1 MSLNKRTCFISAVFI
16 LSTLLTGCGL
26 LGGEE
31 KKQMDPP
38 QEVTYEDKGT
48 IDTKEITEATETTK
62 KQSAKEKEE
71 ADTTVMTELYLLDK
85 EGYVV
90 PQTIALP
97 NTAGIA
103 KQAIEHLVINGPV
116 SEMLPNG
123 FQAVIPA
130 DTQVSVDIKDGVAV
144 VDFSKEFANYKK
156 EQELKIL
163 QAITWTLTQF
173 DSVNSV
179 KIQMNGKEL
188 NEMPVNGTPISEK
201 QNRANGINIDAKDV
215 VDLANTKALTVYFVG
230 GEAGEYYYVPVTRR
244 VDNKEKDNIKAAIN
258 ELVKGPSY
266 TTNLLSEFD
275 AGVALLDD
283 PKIENGKV
291 TLNFNEAIFG
301 SFKEKII
308 SDHLLNALVLSLTEQ
323 KGIESVAVQV
333 KGKAEL
339 VTEKGEKLSEPVT
352 RPENVNTGSF

>member
-1 MSLNKRTCFISAVFI
+1 MSLNKRTGFISAVFI

-38 QEVTYEDKGT
+38 QEVTYEDKGAV
-48 IDTKEITEATETTK
+48 DTKEKTESTK
-62 KQSAKEKEE
+62 KQTAKEKEE
-71 ADTTVMTELYLLDK
+71 AEKMVMTELYLLDK

-97 NTAGIA
+97 KTAGIA
-103 KQAIEHLVINGPV
+103 KQAIEHLVVNGPV

-130 DTQVSVDIKDGVAV
+130 DTQVSVDIKDDIAV
-144 VDFSKEFANYKK
+144 VDFSKEFANYKP

-173 DSVNSV
+173 DSVKTV

-188 NEMPVNGTPISEK
+188 NEMPVNGTPISAK
-201 QNRANGINIDAKDV
+201 QSRANGINLDAKDV
-215 VDLANTKALTVYFVG
+215 VDIANTKAVTVYFVG
-230 GEAGEYYYVPVTRR
+230 GQSGEYYYVPVTRR
-244 VDNKEKDNIKAAIN
+244 VDNTEKNNIKAAVN

-266 TTNLLSEFD
+266 TTNLQSEFA
-275 AGVALLDD
+275 AGVELLDD

-291 TLNFNEAIFG
+291 TLNFNEDIFG

-323 KGIESVAVQV
+323 KGIESVAIQV

>member
-1 MSLNKRTCFISAVFI
+1 MSLNKRALLFSAVFI
-16 LSTLLTGCGL
+16 FATLLTGCGL

-38 QEVTYEDKGT
+38 KEVTYEDSGKAGT
-48 IDTKEITEATETTK
+48 EETSATK
-62 KQSAKEKEE
+62 KQSAKEKSAKEK
-71 ADTTVMTELYLLDK
+71 TVLTELYLLDK

-90 PQTIALP
+90 PQTLALP
-97 NTAGIA
+97 KTAGIA
-103 KQAIEHLVINGPV
+103 KQALDYLVINGPV

-130 DTQVSVDIKDGVAV
+130 DTQVSVDIKDGAAT

-163 QAITWTLTQF
+163 ESITWTLTQF
-173 DSVNSV
+173 DSIKTV
-179 KIQMNGKEL
+179 KLQMNGKEL
-188 NEMPVNGTPISEK
+188 NEMPVNGTPVSKELS
-201 QNRANGINIDAKDV
+201 RANGINIDTNDV
-215 VDLANTKALTVYFVG
+215 VDIANTKAVTVYYVG
-230 GEAGEYYYVPVTRR
+230 GDEGEYYYVPVTRR
-244 VDNKEKDNIKAAIN
+244 VDNEVKNNIEAAIN
-258 ELVKGPSY
+258 ELVEGPNYAS
-266 TTNLLSEFD
+266 NLLSEFD
-275 AGVALLDD
+275 SNVKLLDK

-308 SDHLLNALVLSLTEQ
+308 SDHLLNSIVLSLTEQ
-323 KGIESVAVQV
+323 KGIESVSILV

-339 VTEKGEKLSEPVT
+339 VTEKGEKLSAPVA
-352 RPENVNTGSF
+352 RPEKVNTGSF